1 MERRRFK
8 RIRVNLKAER
18 ISGDERHAV
27 FIENISESGIYM
39 LTASSSDNRKYAPA
53 AEIELRLKLSS
64 GGNIHLRGRIKWAY
78 YKIPPDRLTDSI
90 GLEIIDPPQEY
101 ISFVRAL
108 Y

>member
-8 RIRVNLKAER
+8 RVRVNLKAER
-18 ISGDERHAV
+18 ISGNEKYAV

-39 LTASSSDNRKYAPA
+39 LASTSNDNKKYEPGT
-53 AEIELRLKLSS
+53 EIELNLNLTT
-64 GGNIHLRGRIKWAY
+64 GNTIYLRCRTKWAY

-90 GLEIIDPPQEY
+90 GLEIIEPPQEY
-101 ISFVRAL
+101 IDFVRTL